1 MYWFPISPLDSEFL
15 VPKDHSPSQYV
26 LSIYYVP
33 GPKVGARNSFRSWG
47 RDMATALKELMVY
60 IHGKA
65 LEWMFIP
72 IPAEDPI
79 LNSPVR

>member
-1 MYWFPISPLDSEFL
+1 
-15 VPKDHSPSQYV
+15 
-26 LSIYYVP
+26 
-33 GPKVGARNSFRSWG
+33 
-47 RDMATALKELMVY
+47 MATALKELMVY